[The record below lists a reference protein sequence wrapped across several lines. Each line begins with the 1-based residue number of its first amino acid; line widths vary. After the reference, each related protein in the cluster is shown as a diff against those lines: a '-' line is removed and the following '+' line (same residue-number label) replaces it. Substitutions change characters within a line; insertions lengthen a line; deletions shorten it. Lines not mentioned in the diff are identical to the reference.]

1 MDEIKQQVL
10 KIPNPNDEVNEQVYF
25 NINEYEVID
34 ALIITGKEQSKK
46 QSVYP
51 VLD

>member
-1 MDEIKQQVL
+1 MAEIKQEV
-10 KIPNPNDEVNEQVYF
+10 IEISNPNDRVNEQVYF

-34 ALIITGKEQSKK
+34 ALLVTGKEQSKK
-46 QSVYP
+46 QPVYP

>member
-1 MDEIKQQVL
+1 MAEVKQEVIEISNTDNKVDGQIYL
-10 KIPNPNDEVNEQVYF
+10 

-34 ALIITGKEQSKK
+34 ALIITGKEQTKK
-46 QSVYP
+46 YTVYP